1 MNTEIINK
9 AANPVLI
16 FWMIMGLAGFF
27 ILPWYGVEDFFL
39 FEWLT
44 DGYPFDT
51 DYAPA
56 GFFFTERK
64 NMACSL
70 IFHIAHYSIRKQN

>member
-1 MNTEIINK
+1 MKTEITNK
-9 AANPVLI
+9 TANPVLI

-27 ILPWYGVEDFFL
+27 ILPWYGVEYFFL

-56 GFFFTERK
+56 GFILL
-64 NMACSL
+64 SL
-70 IFHIAHYSIRKQN
+70 IHI

>member
-1 MNTEIINK
+1 MNTEINNK

-16 FWMIMGLAGFF
+16 FWIVMGLAGFF

-44 DGYPFDT
+44 EGYPFDT
-51 DYAPA
+51 DYAPGA
-56 GFFFTERK
+56 
-64 NMACSL
+64 
-70 IFHIAHYSIRKQN
+70 

>member
-56 GFFFTERK
+56 GFLLLQKEK
-64 NMACSL
+64 NMACSSYFS
-70 IFHIAHYSIRKQN
+70 IICSIYSI